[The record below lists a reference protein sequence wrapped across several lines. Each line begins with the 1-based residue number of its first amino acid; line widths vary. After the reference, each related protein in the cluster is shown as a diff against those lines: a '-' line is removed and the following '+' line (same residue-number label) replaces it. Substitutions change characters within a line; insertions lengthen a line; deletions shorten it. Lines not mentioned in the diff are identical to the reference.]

1 LHADSTTAERAKQVL
16 LLLLSTTHERHW
28 QPYVVRIAYICLYS
42 INLSRLS
49 TYQASATT
57 QEEAKQSV
65 KQSPLQD
72 QELL

>member
-1 LHADSTTAERAKQVL
+1 MSVIDSLTSCV
-16 LLLLSTTHERHW
+16 SH
-28 QPYVVRIAYICLYS
+28 ICLYS

-65 KQSPLQD
+65 KQ
-72 QELL
+72 